1 MTKAQL
7 FITCLGE
14 NFFSGV
20 LRDMVTVLERLGVEC
35 EMPEGQTCC
44 GQPFYNSGFQTKTLA
59 PARHWLDVFARTDGY
74 IIAPSASCAEF
85 VRHRYPELFPAGQP
99 EHALAE
105 EVAARTFEFTEFLTR
120 VLKVEDVG
128 ARFPHRVTYHAS
140 CHVLR
145 GLGLREE
152 PKRLLRAV
160 KELELVTMDDEETC
174 CGFGGIFS
182 VVYPEVSRSMMENKV
197 RRIIASGAEVVVVA
211 EPGCIMNIAG
221 GLRVA
226 GSSIRAL
233 HLIQVLAAQEEGR
246 LHASAAL
253 PREARDLRRPAAGG
267 AR

>member
-20 LRDMVTVLERLGVEC
+20 LRDMVTVLERLGVTC

-44 GQPFYNSGFQTKTLA
+44 GQPLYNSGFQSQTRA

-74 IIAPSASCAEF
+74 IVAPSGSCAEF
-85 VRHRYPELFPAGQP
+85 VRHRYLELFPAGQP
-99 EHALAE
+99 EHALALD
-105 EVAARTFEFTEFLTR
+105 VAARTFELTEFLTR
-120 VLKVEDVG
+120 VLRVEDVG
-128 ARFPHRVTYHAS
+128 AQFPHRVTYHAS
-140 CHVLR
+140 CHTLR
-145 GLGLREE
+145 ALGLREE

-160 KELELVTMDDEETC
+160 KGLELVSMEDEETC

-182 VVYPEVSRSMMENKV
+182 VIYPEVSRSMMENKV
-197 RRIIASGAEVVVVA
+197 RRVIASGAEAVVVA

-221 GLRVA
+221 GLHKA
-226 GSSIRAL
+226 GWPIRAL
-233 HLIQVLAAQEEGR
+233 HLIQVLAAREGSR
-246 LHASAAL
+246 AQPGVQL
-253 PREARDLRRPAAGG
+253 PGTARTLRPPAGG